1 MEDREE
7 NYDESTPLIQPTPL
21 PRLQL
26 FMICLITFVE
36 PVQFGM
42 IFPFVYFMVRDF
54 GIAKNETEIG
64 NYVGLLTSSFCLAQ
78 FLTSLP
84 WGWASDRYGRRPILL
99 IGLLGNTITCLLFGF
114 SKTYT
119 FAIIVRAFCGFLNGN
134 LGVVKS
140 MLGELTDETNRGRAF
155 AIWEAAFG
163 LGTIAGPMFES
174 STKPRLRVEESIETL
189 EGEVGLIEQ
198 ELPLSKILTRP
209 VCSSIAGYATWALI
223 TIIYEEVYALFV
235 AEPLSHGG
243 LEFSSFEI
251 GMELSLTGFSQVFSL
266 LVIYPL
272 LEKRWNK
279 VQMFR
284 YSCIMIAVFSI
295 ALPYCSDYARAIV
308 DGYYTSNQKILI
320 FALLQLVLIGKTIAA
335 VLGYIPIM
343 VLVNDSAPN
352 SRSLGTVH
360 GLAQGGKTSVAMKVV
375 SLSALVA
382 AVSAASYCDGQKF
395 CVYGTGTSSSVTITV
410 HAAANG
416 WAGVGIGDGMT
427 SAQLFV
433 GWQNST
439 KGYTL
444 ISGTSKSTVQPTVDS
459 PLKLTQVPLAVPAPS
474 WANLA
479 YSFTTSVSGISQ
491 STNIIWAYSNSPPS
505 SNIDSTKAQFAQHQ
519 ATGSTTGV
527 NLLTSSSSTSAPP
540 AGATST
546 SGSDALVAGVA
557 LANVL
562 YAFVL

>member
-1 MEDREE
+1 MEDIEE
-7 NYDESTPLIQPTPL
+7 NHDETTPLIKSTPL

-114 SKTYT
+114 SKTFT
-119 FAIIVRAFCGFLNGN
+119 FAIVVRAFCGFLNGN

-163 LGTIAGPMFES
+163 LGTIAGPMFGGLLVDPVKQYPGIFGSFQLFIDYPYLLPCAASSVFSIIGTFIGYIYLEES
-174 STKPRLRVEESIETL
+174 GTKPRLRLEESIQTL
-189 EGEVGLIEQ
+189 EGDSAELIEQ
-198 ELPLSKILTRP
+198 ELPLSKILTQP
-209 VCSSIAGYATWALI
+209 VCMSIAGYATWALI

-235 AEPLSHGG
+235 AEPLAHGG
-243 LEFSSFEI
+243 LEFTSFEI

-272 LEKRWNK
+272 LEKRWSK
-279 VQMFR
+279 IQMFK
-284 YSCIMIAVFSI
+284 YSCIMIAVFSA

-308 DGYYTSNQKILI
+308 DGYYTPNQKILI
-320 FALLQLVLIGKTIAA
+320 FVLLQLILIGKTVSA

-360 GLAQGGKTSVAMKVV
+360 GLAQVAAAFTRTVGPWSGGALWSWSLLNPFPFDYHFTFFALVG
-375 SLSALVA
+375 LSAVA
-382 AVSAASYCDGQKF
+382 
-395 CVYGTGTSSSVTITV
+395 
-410 HAAANG
+410 
-416 WAGVGIGDGMT
+416 
-427 SAQLFV
+427 
-433 GWQNST
+433 
-439 KGYTL
+439 
-444 ISGTSKSTVQPTVDS
+444 
-459 PLKLTQVPLAVPAPS
+459 
-474 WANLA
+474 
-479 YSFTTSVSGISQ
+479 
-491 STNIIWAYSNSPPS
+491 
-505 SNIDSTKAQFAQHQ
+505 
-519 ATGSTTGV
+519 
-527 NLLTSSSSTSAPP
+527 
-540 AGATST
+540 
-546 SGSDALVAGVA
+546 
-557 LANVL
+557 
-562 YAFVL
+562 YAEAFFI